1 MPGSRFAKATRIDKA
16 AAKVQGF
23 ANVHR
28 TLFLVIVFAFV
39 AAGLAWNIY
48 RLTVVYHRQPVKR
61 TATEMQDSILR
72 ERHRSSELYV
82 QPPKRTMTMSIMEK
96 INLQATEVHASGHP
110 LPARCSARRVLHL
123 RPVPH
128 RKGRSAGPTLQ
139 TTEFLNPE
147 LPEATLRTG
156 RHRQQVRE
164 HDKIMRAGY
173 RTIPPWTTLKGTNP
187 MKTRK
192 K

>member
-1 MPGSRFAKATRIDKA
+1 MNIKGFRRMLLGEKMPDRNDPKYKERYEREVNAGRRFAKATRIDKA

-61 TATEMQDSILR
+61 TAPR
-72 ERHRSSELYV
+72 C
-82 QPPKRTMTMSIMEK
+82 RTASCGKGTGHPSCMYNHQKNNDDEHIGE
-96 INLQATEVHASGHP
+96 NQFQATEVHASGHP
-110 LPARCSARRVLHL
+110 LPAAARRVVLHL

-128 RKGRSAGPTLQ
+128 RKKPKC
-139 TTEFLNPE
+139 
-147 LPEATLRTG
+147 RTP
-156 RHRQQVRE
+156 RCR
-164 HDKIMRAGY
+164 
-173 RTIPPWTTLKGTNP
+173 PPSS
-187 MKTRK
+187 
-192 K
+192 